1 MAGDIQDNEQK
12 GTAEIDIRDD
22 GVYLIVRNPPIGK
35 KVSRKDVLALIE
47 SFAIKDIDF
56 AIINEVFTQT
66 SSEVIRKI
74 SNNTQVQQADEKLT
88 VELSKDRMSA
98 KASFVAAVARGKK
111 LTIEGMREALNAA
124 GVVFGIDEVMLFEL
138 SERRSYEESYIIA
151 KGQKPTDSTDGQL
164 IFHFS
169 TQKMKPT
176 PKVQNDGSVDFR
188 DLGIVQQC
196 KEGDLLVR
204 GIDPVEGTDGTDVT
218 GKILPCRKPKPTPN
232 LPVGKNV
239 VVSEDGK
246 RVLAGTSGQII
257 FENNRV
263 SVLPILEVTGNVD
276 ASTGDIDFM
285 GSVTIKGNV
294 STGYKVKATQN
305 IEVGGVVEGATLE
318 SYASIVVAGGIMGGD
333 KANIKAQGDIAAK
346 FIYNATAV
354 SGGDITAG
362 DILHSH
368 IQCGGLL
375 KIDGRKGQLVGGT
388 AVVNERIEAK
398 TIGSSMST
406 ATEIRVGNL
415 PEDVDKNKEIV
426 AELNAMK
433 KEYEKVDTIV
443 ERLKQMQEKGELPE
457 DKKNV
462 LLKSIQT
469 RMFYR
474 GKINDIQ
481 VRMQQ
486 NMQAMDPRGGVIKVS
501 DTMYYGV
508 KVIIG
513 DAMMHMRDV
522 LHNVTMTN
530 KDGHIHIGPY

>member
-1 MAGDIQDNEQK
+1 MPGDAQDSGQK
-12 GTAEIDIRDD
+12 GTAEIDVRND
-22 GVYLIVRNPPIGK
+22 GVYLIIRNPPIGK

-56 AIINEVFTQT
+56 AVINDVFSQT
-66 SSEVIRKI
+66 SSEVVRKI
-74 SNNTQVQQADEKLT
+74 SNNTQIQQTDEKLV
-88 VELSKDRMSA
+88 VEISKDRMSA
-98 KASFVAAVARGKK
+98 KVSFVDIVANGKK
-111 LTIEGMREALNAA
+111 LTLDGMRNALTAA
-124 GVVFGIDEVMLFEL
+124 GVVFGVDEVALFEL
-138 SERRSYEESYIIA
+138 SERRNYEESYLIA
-151 KGQKPTDSTDGQL
+151 KGQKPADGTDGQL
-164 IFHFS
+164 IYHFS

-204 GIDPVEGTDGTDVT
+204 AIDPVEGTDGTDVT
-218 GKILPCRKPKPTPN
+218 GKVLPCKKPKPTPN
-232 LPVGKNV
+232 MPVGKNV

-257 FENNRV
+257 FENGRV
-263 SVLPILEVTGNVD
+263 SVLPVLEVIGNVD

-318 SYASIVVAGGIMGGD
+318 SYSSIVVAGGVMGGD
-333 KANIKAQGDIAAK
+333 KAILKAQGEIAAK
-346 FIYNATAV
+346 FIYNATV
-354 SGGDITAG
+354 ISGGDITAG

-388 AVVNERIEAK
+388 AIVNERVEAK

-406 ATEIRVGNL
+406 ATEIRVGNQ

-426 AELNAMK
+426 AELSAMK
-433 KEYEKVDTIV
+433 KEYEKVDMIV
-443 ERLKQMQEKGELPE
+443 ERLKQMQEKGGLPE

-474 GKINDIQ
+474 SKINEIQ

-486 NMQAMDPRGGVIKVS
+486 NMQAMDPRAGVVKVS